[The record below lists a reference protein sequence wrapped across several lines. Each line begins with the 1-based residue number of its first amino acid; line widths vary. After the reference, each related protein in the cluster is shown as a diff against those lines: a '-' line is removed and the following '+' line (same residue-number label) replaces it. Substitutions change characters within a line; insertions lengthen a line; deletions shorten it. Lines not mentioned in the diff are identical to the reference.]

1 VKLISK
7 EEMEAIRKV
16 SNQSQPVIG
25 RKLSAND
32 DDKEDTNQISK
43 SQADKGKILKI
54 YLLK

>member
-32 DDKEDTNQISK
+32 DDDKEDTNQISK

-54 YLLK
+54 YFY